1 MPQGPSSGELE
12 APQPIQET
20 LLSMDA
26 DELRSVSQHLRE
38 SYDLI
43 YEETSE
49 GVIIAPPSDSSAS
62 STIRAVVICRDIAA
76 LLETSGGT

>member
-1 MPQGPSSGELE
+1 MSQGPSSGELE
-12 APQPIQET
+12 APQPIQEI

-26 DELRSVSQHLRE
+26 PELRSVSQRLRE

-49 GVIIAPPSDSSAS
+49 GIIIAPPSDSPAS
-62 STIRAVVICRDIAA
+62 STVRAVVICRDIAA